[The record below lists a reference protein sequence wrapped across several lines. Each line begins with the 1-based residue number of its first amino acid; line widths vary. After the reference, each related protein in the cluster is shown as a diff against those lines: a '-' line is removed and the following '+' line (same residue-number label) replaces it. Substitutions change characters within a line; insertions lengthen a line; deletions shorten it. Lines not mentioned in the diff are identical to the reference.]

1 MKTRYYLPILI
12 SVVAALSACNKE
24 LPAPS
29 DEVSGELI
37 TLEATIG
44 EPGTRI
50 HFTGDNGTYTETRWE
65 KDDCIWVRSDTQP
78 LWERGDCFKI
88 SSISSDGHTAS
99 FTGRS
104 RKDGKM
110 CAVYPYGMVDGMSTN
125 DEVHLEVADTQAI
138 VPGDCPKGSVAAVAF
153 WADGSTAFA
162 MKYVFGAVKFSL
174 KGEGIAAVK
183 YFELSDAN
191 TSNALHGTC
200 IVTPD
205 YNAKDIK
212 GVQMKGAA
220 YSNNLRLEPESPVN
234 LGSTPY
240 EFYVMLPEGSL
251 AEGFTIKA
259 YDDDANVLA
268 SLSTEKNN
276 AVVRG
281 KVLKMP
287 SAVLKESGP
296 AVTDFEGSGSMEDPY
311 KVSSAEVLSLLSKKL
326 SGDSYTDFADK
337 YYVQTEDIDM
347 TGVDFTPIGET
358 AAKPFKGHFDGAG
371 KTISNLVTEG
381 ASSDNPASGIFGYTE
396 DAVITGI
403 NAVNRV
409 NTGSFVRV
417 GGIVGHATN
426 TAISSCSL
434 SGGSLEASA
443 NICAG
448 IAAQID
454 GGSVKDCTVSDVTI
468 STTSNY
474 AAGIVAH
481 LPSGGTIENCRVTN
495 ATVKGVAENGGVCG
509 KIVGGTVKGCS
520 VISANVEGTGE
531 DIGGIAGWTKPST
544 TFENCT
550 VSACTISSTKNYVA
564 GIAAL
569 PEGATI
575 VGCTVNEGTVIT
587 GLGGLGGIAGYFK
600 NTASTI
606 DGCTVNDISI
616 TGTATNIGGVV
627 GRFDL
632 GVIKNTTAKNT
643 SIKGIDSVGGIAGR
657 PITRGGDCI
666 IDGCLV
672 ETVDITGT
680 CYLGGIAGY
689 IYPDSNYL
697 LTLANCGVKSLN
709 ISSSEADCRMGGI
722 VGWLRLTDANSNA
735 RILNSYAHGLAFS
748 YPSSSTAPSVGGAIG
763 YASMR
768 DSDQG
773 VMLIAGCTSNLTA
786 AGVNGGTVP
795 SDTEGAKIGALFGIV
810 VDNTAATVKDCAF
823 VNDGGLTAGAV
834 GANVNASGIEGFPA
848 SGYAASASAKLSA
861 FASSY
866 SEYTLKS
873 WSVVSGLPVVE

>member
-183 YFELSDAN
+183 YFELSDAD
-191 TSNALHGTC
+191 TSNPLHGTC
-200 IVTPD
+200 VVTPD
-205 YNAKDIK
+205 YDTKDIK
-212 GVQMKGAA
+212 SVAMNGKAF
-220 YSNNLRLEPESPVN
+220 SNKLRLEPESPVT
-234 LGSTPY
+234 LGDTPY

-251 AEGFTIKA
+251 SSGFTLKA
-259 YDDDANVLA
+259 YDADANLLA
-268 SLSTEKNN
+268 SLTTEKNN

-287 SAVLKESGP
+287 EAVMKESSSAP
-296 AVTDFEGSGSMEDPY
+296 TTLEGSGTQADPY
-311 KVSSAEVLSLLSKKL
+311 KIASADALSLLAAKL
-326 SGDSYTDFADK
+326 AGDSYGDYADK
-337 YYVQTEDIDM
+337 YYLQTVDINM
-347 TGVDFTPIGET
+347 SGVDFIPIGQT
-358 AAKPFKGHFDGAG
+358 SDKPFKGHYDGAG

-381 ASSDNPASGIFGYTE
+381 ASSDNPASGIFGYAE
-396 DAVITGI
+396 GAEITGI
-403 NAVNRV
+403 NAQNRG

-417 GGIVGHATN
+417 GGIVGHAVDCTI
-426 TAISSCSL
+426 TSCSL
-434 SGGSLEASA
+434 SGGELSASA

-454 GGSVKDCTVSDVTI
+454 GGSVKDCSVSGVKI
-468 STTSNY
+468 NSTGNY
-474 AAGIVAH
+474 VAGIVAH
-481 LPSGGTIENCRVTN
+481 LPSGGTIENCTVTN
-495 ATVKGVAENGGVCG
+495 SQISGGGENGGICG

-520 VISANVEGTGE
+520 VSSSTVSGTGE

-550 VSACTISSTKNYVA
+550 VSACTISSSKDYVA

-616 TGTATNIGGVV
+616 TGTATNIGGVA

-632 GVIKNTTAKNT
+632 GVIKATTVKKATLKGVD
-643 SIKGIDSVGGIAGR
+643 SIGGIAGR

-666 IDGCLV
+666 IDNCFV
-672 ETVDITGT
+672 EETSIDGT

-810 VDNTAATVKDCAF
+810 MDNTAATVKDCAF